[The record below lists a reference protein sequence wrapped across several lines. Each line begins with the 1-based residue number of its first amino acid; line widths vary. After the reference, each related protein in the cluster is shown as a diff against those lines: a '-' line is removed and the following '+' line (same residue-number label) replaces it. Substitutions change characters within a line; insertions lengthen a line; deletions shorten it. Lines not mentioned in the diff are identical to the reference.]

1 MRPLLAGLLL
11 LLAIPAGAAL
21 PCWAYKPVH
30 GEMVGAVGWARADTV
45 PADQAAQ
52 RARFRAAYQ
61 LAAYAGADKPA
72 LFRAAALT
80 GSDTTTAF
88 GDHRLG
94 FPARH
99 RGEARL
105 YVYAVLDPGDTPRI
119 TTDCRRQCR
128 PAACDPQWLCRP
140 MGSER
145 AGFLG
150 VSAGARTPY
159 RQYRLAAA
167 NGEALLRLIYGVEV
181 AAVSVFEQRES
192 GSREQRRSAERAELA
207 AGNSQAKSSARTLTA
222 ARCRHGQ
229 HAFVHVL
236 TPDLE
241 PLPGATREDW
251 LSDPTLDG
259 RPGAVGSARVPVT
272 GRISEQIELA
282 IRKALIALAKAQNVT
297 VTGTTTV
304 AQDSGGRFVLQRVAE
319 ATEALVH
326 GQVAGLRFRGTGIER
341 RVIVWLVEAKG
352 EDSQPEAAD
361 DPVRPSGGS
370 TPPAEGS
377 SEAHGEAVREGSPA
391 EGNRASAEE
400 NVAEEG
406 PTSETPAGNNGRDT
420 GPGKQGSAPA
430 PP

>member
-1 MRPLLAGLLL
+1 MRPLLTGLLL
-11 LLAIPAGAAL
+11 LLTIPAGADL

-30 GEMVGAVGWARADTV
+30 GKVVGAVGWARADTV
-45 PADQAAQ
+45 AEEQAAQ

-61 LAAYAGADKPA
+61 LAAYAGADKSA

-105 YVYAVLDPGDTPRI
+105 YVYAVLDPGETRRI
-119 TTDCRRQCR
+119 ATDCRRQCQ
-128 PAACDPQWLCRP
+128 PAACEPQWLCRP

-159 RQYRLAAA
+159 RQYRSAAA

-181 AAVSVFEQRES
+181 AAVSVYEQREA
-192 GSREQRRSAERAELA
+192 GGREQRRSAERAELA
-207 AGNSQAKSSARTLTA
+207 AGQRQGQGSARTLVA

-229 HAFVHVL
+229 HEFVHL
-236 TPDLE
+236 LAPDLK

-282 IRKALIALAKAQNVT
+282 IRKALIALAKAKNVT
-297 VTGTTTV
+297 ITGTTTV
-304 AQDSGGRFVLQRVAE
+304 AQDRGGRFVLQRVAE

-326 GQVAGLRFRGTGIER
+326 GQVVGLQFRGAGIER
-341 RVIVWLVEAKG
+341 QVIVWLVEAKG
-352 EDSQPEAAD
+352 DDSQPEAAG
-361 DPVRPSGGS
+361 DPVRPSGGAE
-370 TPPAEGS
+370 PPTEGS
-377 SEAHGEAVREGSPA
+377 SEAHGEAERQGSPA
-391 EGNRASAEE
+391 EGNGATAGEE
-400 NVAEEG
+400 AAKES
-406 PTSETPAGNNGRDT
+406 PASETPAGDNGRET
-420 GPGKQGSAPA
+420 GPGKQGAAPA